1 MADKLF
7 HDLVTLFVVVNP
19 IGVVPLFIAVA
30 GHESAAARR
39 RIAGQAI
46 LISTVILFVF
56 IGIGQIVL
64 EALGIDLASFRIA
77 GGLVL
82 LIIALRMV
90 LQEAHDARVDSSAMY
105 GNIAVFPLAMPFIAG
120 PASIMAV
127 VLMTDNNVYSVRQEV
142 ETAALLVVVLGFTYG
157 CLVGADFVQRLLG
170 STGANVVSR
179 VMGLISLVHR
189 GAHATG
195 LLFVAP
201 LFAIV
206 DPRAVFA
213 ASAVAIPLIAV
224 AGAAR
229 AVRQR

>member
-1 MADKLF
+1 MASGSWKPTPLGVQLSKNSASCHMADKLF

-90 LQEAHDARVDSSAMY
+90 LQEAHDPRADSSAIY

-127 VLMTDNNVYSVRQEV
+127 VLLTDNNVYTLWQEV

-157 CLVGADFVQRLLG
+157 CLVGADFVQRVLG

-179 VMGLISLVHR
+179 IMGLIL
-189 GAHATG
+189 AA
-195 LLFVAP
+195 L
-201 LFAIV
+201 
-206 DPRAVFA
+206 AVQSILSGFHD
-213 ASAVAIPLIAV
+213 ILHW
-224 AGAAR
+224 
-229 AVRQR
+229 

>member
-1 MADKLF
+1 M
-7 HDLVTLFVVVNP
+7 
-19 IGVVPLFIAVA
+19 A

-56 IGIGQIVL
+56 IGLGQIVL
-64 EALGIDLASFRIA
+64 EALGINLASFRIA

-90 LQEAHDARVDSSAMY
+90 LQEAHDPRADSSAIY

-127 VLMTDNNVYSVRQEV
+127 VLLTDNNVYTVWQEV

-179 VMGLISLVHR
+179 IMGLILAALAVQSILSGFHDILPLVR
-189 GAHATG
+189 LEA
-195 LLFVAP
+195 
-201 LFAIV
+201 AI
-206 DPRAVFA
+206 RN
-213 ASAVAIPLIAV
+213 
-224 AGAAR
+224 
-229 AVRQR
+229 

>member
-7 HDLVTLFVVVNP
+7 HDLVTLFVVVNL

-82 LIIALRMV
+82 LIIALRN
-90 LQEAHDARVDSSAMY
+90 
-105 GNIAVFPLAMPFIAG
+105 GIAG
-120 PASIMAV
+120 SARSEGRQFCN
-127 VLMTDNNVYSVRQEV
+127 LRQYRSVSAGYAFYR
-142 ETAALLVVVLGFTYG
+142 GP
-157 CLVGADFVQRLLG
+157 CLNHGG
-170 STGANVVSR
+170 S
-179 VMGLISLVHR
+179 
-189 GAHATG
+189 
-195 LLFVAP
+195 
-201 LFAIV
+201 
-206 DPRAVFA
+206 A
-213 ASAVAIPLIAV
+213 ASRQQRVYRL
-224 AGAAR
+224 AGGRDGSASGRRAR
-229 AVRQR
+229 LHLWLPCRR

>member
-64 EALGIDLASFRIA
+64 EALGINLASFRIA

-90 LQEAHDARVDSSAMY
+90 LQEAHDPRADSSGSY

-142 ETAALLVVVLGFTYG
+142 ETAGLLVVVLGFTYG
-157 CLVGADFVQRLLG
+157 CLVGADFVQQ
-170 STGANVVSR
+170 
-179 VMGLISLVHR
+179 LV
-189 GAHATG
+189 
-195 LLFVAP
+195 
-201 LFAIV
+201 
-206 DPRAVFA
+206 
-213 ASAVAIPLIAV
+213 
-224 AGAAR
+224 AR
-229 AVRQR
+229 PVPMS

>member
-7 HDLVTLFVVVNP
+7 HDFVTLFVVVNP
-19 IGVVPLFIAVA
+19 IGVVPLFVAVA

-64 EALGIDLASFRIA
+64 EALGINLASFRIA

-82 LIIALRMV
+82 LIITLRMV
-90 LQEAHDARVDSSAMY
+90 LQEAHDPRASSAIY

-127 VLMTDNNVYSVRQEV
+127 VLLTDNNVYTVWQEV

-179 VMGLISLVHR
+179 IMGLIL
-189 GAHATG
+189 AA
-195 LLFVAP
+195 L
-201 LFAIV
+201 
-206 DPRAVFA
+206 AVQSILSGFHD
-213 ASAVAIPLIAV
+213 ILHW
-224 AGAAR
+224 
-229 AVRQR
+229 

>member
-56 IGIGQIVL
+56 IAIGQIVL
-64 EALGIDLASFRIA
+64 EALGINLASFRIA

-90 LQEAHDARVDSSAMY
+90 LQEAHDR
-105 GNIAVFPLAMPFIAG
+105 G
-120 PASIMAV
+120 PTVLQFTAISRCFRWLCLLSRGLPQSMAV
-127 VLMTDNNVYSVRQEV
+127 VLLTDNNVYTVWQEV

-179 VMGLISLVHR
+179 IMGLIL
-189 GAHATG
+189 AT
-195 LLFVAP
+195 L
-201 LFAIV
+201 
-206 DPRAVFA
+206 AVQSILSGFHD
-213 ASAVAIPLIAV
+213 ILHW
-224 AGAAR
+224 
-229 AVRQR
+229 

>member
-64 EALGIDLASFRIA
+64 EALGINLASFRIA

-90 LQEAHDARVDSSAMY
+90 LQEAHDPRADSSGNY
-105 GNIAVFPLAMPFIAG
+105 GNIAVFPLAMTFIAG

-142 ETAALLVVVLGFTYG
+142 ETAALLVVVCRRVILKGEKDEALTYWLHHA
-157 CLVGADFVQRLLG
+157 CLLCR
-170 STGANVVSR
+170 VSILR
-179 VMGLISLVHR
+179 
-189 GAHATG
+189 T
-195 LLFVAP
+195 
-201 LFAIV
+201 
-206 DPRAVFA
+206 RA
-213 ASAVAIPLIAV
+213 
-224 AGAAR
+224 G
-229 AVRQR
+229 